1 MRIVRSFALLAFAAL
16 IGAACLSPVGA
27 DEWNKTTKV
36 TVNEPVQ
43 LPNTVLQPGT
53 YTFRLADSSS
63 DRHIVQVFNADG
75 TRLITT
81 VLAIPNYQL
90 EVSDKT
96 ILAYSERPIGEPVAL
111 KAWFYPGDNFG
122 QEFVYPKQMAATL
135 SQMNDTEVPVT
146 QEAQPA
152 PASVENTQPVPE
164 AAPAPAP
171 TTQQEPAPAESQATP
186 QTPPEA
192 QPPAELPKTASEE
205 PLIGFAGVVAL
216 CGALALRRFGRQ
228 PS

>member
-1 MRIVRSFALLAFAAL
+1 MRIVRNLALVAFAAL
-16 IGAACLSPVGA
+16 IGAACLSGLRA

-43 LPNTVLQPGT
+43 LPNVVLQPGT

-63 DRHIVQVFNADG
+63 DRHIVQVFDEDG
-75 TRLITT
+75 TQLITT

-90 EVSDKT
+90 EVSGKT
-96 ILAYSERPIGEPVAL
+96 ILAYAERPVGEPVAL

-122 QEFVYPKQMAATL
+122 QEFVYPKQMASEL
-135 SQMNDTEVPVT
+135 SQMNKTEVPVT
-146 QEAQPA
+146 EETQPA
-152 PASVENTQPVPE
+152 TEPLPVENTQPAPE

-171 TTQQEPAPAESQATP
+171 EQEPAPAATQPAP

-192 QPPAELPKTASEE
+192 QPPKELPKTASNE
-205 PLIGFAGVVAL
+205 PLIGLAGLIAL
-216 CGALALRRFGRQ
+216 GGALALRRFGHQ